1 LADIKST
8 SNIILNNRKTLSL
21 TGVKDI
27 GKFDEHN
34 ITVFT
39 TQGQLKVSGN
49 NLKIGNLCT
58 ESGNLNLSGTIN
70 SLSYVSSNDI
80 NNNIFKKIFG

>member
-1 LADIKST
+1 MADIKST
-8 SNIILNNRKTLSL
+8 SNVILNNRKTLSL

-27 GKFDEHN
+27 GKFDEHD

-39 TQGQLKVSGN
+39 AQGPLRISGN

-58 ESGNLNLSGTIN
+58 ESGNLNLTGSIN
-70 SLSYVSSNDI
+70 SLSYTDSKDI
-80 NNNIFKKIFG
+80 KNNILKKIFG